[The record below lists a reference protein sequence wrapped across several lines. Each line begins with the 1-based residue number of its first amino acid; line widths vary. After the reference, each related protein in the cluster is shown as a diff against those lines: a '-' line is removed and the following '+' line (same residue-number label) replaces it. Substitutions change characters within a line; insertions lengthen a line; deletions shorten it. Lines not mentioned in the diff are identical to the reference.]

1 MQGLDMNFADQEE
14 IAERQ
19 KQRHK
24 KTQRNQIWDILS
36 IFFLIATV
44 AAICYFAILFAN
56 PASSANPFPPPTL
69 PALIQIPTST
79 PTPVRL
85 PPTWTPNPTNTATP
99 APTATSIAS
108 LPTDSTGTPLPTSDQ
123 TTKYSF
129 AIKGDPIAM
138 ANTVFHPDLNCNWQ
152 GIAGQVLS
160 IQGSHMVGYRVHLQG
175 YYNGK
180 TVDLTTLSGGAQAWY
195 GESGYEF
202 KIGDTPIDS
211 TGQLTLQLED
221 QSGLPMSD
229 KVSLNTYSDCNKNLV
244 LVYFQQVK

>member
-1 MQGLDMNFADQEE
+1 MNFADQEE

-19 KQRHK
+19 KQRRK

-44 AAICYFAILFAN
+44 VAICYFAILFAN
-56 PASSANPFPPPTL
+56 PASSVNPFPPPTL

-85 PPTWTPNPTNTATP
+85 PPTWTPAPTNTPTLAPSPTSEITLP
-99 APTATSIAS
+99 A
-108 LPTDSTGTPLPTSDQ
+108 DTGSAPQPTSDQ
-123 TTKYSF
+123 TAKYPF
-129 AIKGDPIAM
+129 AIKGDPVAM
-138 ANTVFHPDLNCNWQ
+138 ANTVFHSDLNCNWQ
-152 GIAGQVLS
+152 GVAGQVLS

-180 TVDLTTLSGGAQAWY
+180 TIDLTTLSGGAQAWY

-211 TGQLTLQLED
+211 TAKLTLQLED
-221 QSGLPMSD
+221 QSGMAISD
-229 KVSLNTYSDCNKNLV
+229 KVVLNTYSDCNKNLV

>member
-1 MQGLDMNFADQEE
+1 MNFADQEE

-19 KQRHK
+19 KQRRK

-36 IFFLIATV
+36 IFFLVATV
-44 AAICYFAILFAN
+44 VAICYFAILFAN
-56 PASSANPFPPPTL
+56 PASAANPFPPPTL

-85 PPTWTPNPTNTATP
+85 PPTWTPAPTNTPTLAPSPTSEITLP
-99 APTATSIAS
+99 A
-108 LPTDSTGTPLPTSDQ
+108 DTGSAPQPTSDQ
-123 TTKYSF
+123 TAKYPF
-129 AIKGDPIAM
+129 AIKGDPVAM
-138 ANTVFHPDLNCNWQ
+138 ANTVFHSDLNCSWQ
-152 GIAGQVLS
+152 GVAGQVLS

-180 TVDLTTLSGGAQAWY
+180 TIDLTTLSGGAQAWY

-202 KIGDTPIDS
+202 KIGNTPIDS
-211 TGQLTLQLED
+211 TGKLTLQLED
-221 QSGLPMSD
+221 QSGMAISD
-229 KVSLNTYSDCNKNLV
+229 KVVLNTYSDCNKNLV